1 MKHFVI
7 LLSFCLFTI
16 VSFSQEKKSLHI
28 KRASLSPKID
38 GVLNDVAWD
47 EAELAE
53 NFIQFRPDVGN
64 LEKEHKKTIVR
75 VTYDDNAIYF
85 GAYLYDKPE
94 EIMKQFQSR
103 DNFGINDFFGVII
116 NPNNDSQND
125 TEFFVFP
132 TGNQADAIQSP
143 NIGEDF
149 GWNAVWESAVRI
161 VEDGWVVEMKI
172 PYSTLRFSNK
182 EEPVWG
188 LQFHRHFRTDR
199 SQFTWNPI
207 NPSIGSASL
216 YHGELIGLKDIQPP
230 VRLMLYPYAS
240 TVISKKGDDKI
251 TDEYNIGLD
260 LKYGITENFTLDA
273 TLIPDFSQVGF
284 DNVQLNLGPFEQ
296 QFSEQ
301 RQFFTEGVDLFT
313 KGNLFYSRRVGNAPT
328 GTPNLNENEIVTDYP
343 DKVKTINAFKISGRT
358 EKGLGIGVF
367 NAITEKT
374 YATINDTITN
384 NSRIDLVEPLSNYN
398 IFVIDQQFN
407 GNSSVSLV
415 NTNVTRNGHF
425 RDANVT
431 AVLLDYANKNNTVGL
446 DAAVKHS
453 YLNLENDNQSGFNTQ
468 FVIGK
473 ISGNYQYS
481 FGHELADK
489 KYDINDLGINFRNNY
504 SNFSA
509 DFSYR
514 IFEPVGNLINFNYYL
529 WVNYNM
535 LFNPS
540 TYTGKNIGGSTF
552 FQNKNLLSYGGN
564 FNYEIGEQY
573 DYFEARTEGCYFIYE
588 NWVNASAWV
597 SSNYNKKFAYDINLG
612 FGTMFEDG
620 RDMFNFNFSLSPR
633 VRLNDRFT
641 LIYSADFS
649 NSNGGRGYIQNIGDD
664 IVFGQRDRTT
674 LVNSLTGNY
683 NFNVLHALSLT
694 FRNYWSVVTY
704 DNLLYTLEDNGRL
717 SAEDNYT
724 LDDVTNPNVNFNT
737 WNLDFGYS
745 WQFAP
750 GSTVTALYRNSLF
763 DFTNASKDTYFDSVN
778 NLFKQEIDHNFSLRI
793 VYFIDYN
800 NVKNIF
806 NKKNS

>member
-1 MKHFVI
+1 MKHFVFI
-7 LLSFCLFTI
+7 ALLFLAISSVYC
-16 VSFSQEKKSLHI
+16 QEKKSLQIH
-28 KRASLSPKID
+28 RATIAPKID
-38 GVLNDVAWD
+38 GVLNDEAWQD
-47 EAELAE
+47 AEIAE
-53 NFIQFRPDVGN
+53 NFIQFRPEVGN
-64 LEKEHKKTIVR
+64 KKEDYQKTQVR
-75 VTYDDNAIYF
+75 VTYDDDAIYF
-85 GAYLYDKPE
+85 AAYLYDNPD

-143 NIGEDF
+143 GIGEDF
-149 GWNAVWESAVRI
+149 GWNAVWQSAVKI

-182 EEPVWG
+182 KEHVWG
-188 LQFHRHFRTDR
+188 LQFHRQFRSDR
-199 SQFTWNPI
+199 SQYTWNPI
-207 NPSIGSASL
+207 NPEVGSGSL
-216 YHGELIGLKDIQPP
+216 YHGEIKGLKDIQPP
-230 VRLMLYPYAS
+230 TRLMLYPYAS
-240 TVISKKGDDKI
+240 TVISKKGEADI

-284 DNVQLNLGPFEQ
+284 DDVQLNLGPFEQ

-313 KGNLFYSRRVGNAPT
+313 KGNLFYSRRIGNAPT
-328 GTPNLNENEIVTDYP
+328 GNPDLEEDEIVSDYP
-343 DKVKTINAFKISGRT
+343 DKVKTLNAFKISGRT
-358 EKGLGIGVF
+358 KNGLGVGLF

-384 NSRIDLVEPLSNYN
+384 DSRKELVEPLTNYN

-407 GNSSVSLV
+407 GNSSVSLI

-431 AVLLDYANKNNTVGL
+431 AVLLDYANKKNTVGVE
-446 DAAVKHS
+446 AAVKHS
-453 YLNLENDNQSGFNTQ
+453 FLNLEEDNQSGFNTEIE
-468 FVIGK
+468 IGK

-481 FGHELADK
+481 FAHRLADE
-489 KYDINDLGINFRNNY
+489 KYDINDLGILFRNNY

-514 IFEPVGNLINFNYYL
+514 IFEPVGNLIGFNYGF
-529 WVNYNM
+529 WANYRM
-535 LFNPS
+535 LYNPS
-540 TYTGKNIGGSTF
+540 TYTGKNIGGRVF
-552 FQNKNLLSYGGN
+552 FQTKSLLAYGGSV
-564 FNYEIGEQY
+564 NYEIGKQY
-573 DYFEARTEGCYFIYE
+573 DYFEARTEGRYFIYE
-588 NWVNASAWV
+588 NWVNANAWI
-597 SSNYNKKFAYDINLG
+597 STNYNKKFAYDFNLG
-612 FGTMFEDG
+612 FGTLFEDG
-620 RDMFNFNFSLSPR
+620 RDMFNFDFRISPR
-633 VRLNDRFT
+633 VRFNDRFT
-641 LIYSADFS
+641 LIYNMNFN
-649 NSNGGRGYIQNIGDD
+649 NSNGGRGYIQDLNNEI
-664 IVFGQRDRTT
+664 IFGQRDRTT

-683 NFNVLHALSLT
+683 NFNVFHALSLT

-704 DNLLYTLEDNGRL
+704 NNQLYTLENNGHL
-717 SAEDNYT
+717 STEDGYT
-724 LDDVTNPNVNFNT
+724 LDDVSNPNVNFNT

-750 GSTVTALYRNSLF
+750 GSTLTALYRNSLF
-763 DFTNASKDTYFDSVN
+763 DFSNASRDTYFDSVG
-778 NLFKQEIDHNFSLRI
+778 NLFNQPIDHNFSLRV

-806 NKKNS
+806 NKKHS